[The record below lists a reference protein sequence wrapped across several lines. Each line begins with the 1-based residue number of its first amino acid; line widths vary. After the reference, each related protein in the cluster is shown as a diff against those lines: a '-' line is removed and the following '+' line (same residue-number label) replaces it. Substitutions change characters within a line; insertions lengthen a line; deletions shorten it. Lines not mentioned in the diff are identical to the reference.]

1 MVSCFQ
7 GAFVLVSNHF
17 KKLFYISPCV
27 WLHMENSIFQKNISF
42 DRIIKALTRKLFYVS
57 IFTSNHFRTQTRRER
72 EREREPA
79 TSRNQTR
86 RRDRPAEIAPHEA
99 YCRLTGLILLWVR
112 SSPPLGRARRPPLND
127 LSPPLRRSRCRSAFS
142 L

>member
-1 MVSCFQ
+1 MRLFWFQ
-7 GAFVLVSNHF
+7 TISRNYFTSHRVFGCTWKIEFSGKAFHLTINIMALTQ
-17 KKLFYISPCV
+17 KLF
-27 WLHMENSIFQKNISF
+27 F
-42 DRIIKALTRKLFYVS
+42 VS

-99 YCRLTGLILLWVR
+99 YCRLTRLILLWVR
-112 SSPPLGRARRPPLND
+112 SSPPLGRSRHLPLVD
-127 LSPPLRRSRCRSAFS
+127 LSSPLGQSCRQSVFS

>member
-1 MVSCFQ
+1 M
-7 GAFVLVSNHF
+7 VSNHF
-17 KKLFYISPCV
+17 KKLFYISLCV
-27 WLHMENSIFQKNISF
+27 WLHMENRIFQKNISF
-42 DRIIKALTRKLFYVS
+42 DRKIKALTRNLFLCFY
-57 IFTSNHFRTQTRRER
+57 FHFKPFSELRRVER

-112 SSPPLGRARRPPLND
+112 SSPPLGRSRHLPLVD
-127 LSPPLRRSRCRSAFS
+127 LSSPLGQSCRRSAFS